1 MPVTTPGMH
10 LKAFEITQR
19 NERQAERYP
28 FSLPLVQ
35 ALPRIEFKTPVTL
48 FVGENGSGKSTLL
61 EAIACATELP
71 TAGEFETNRDP
82 TLAPARALAE
92 CARLSWSKK
101 TRRGLFLRAEDFFGF
116 AKRMAQLRAFCF
128 QIGAQLDDSLKGS
141 SAYARMLARGAMSK
155 ELGALQ
161 SRYGEGVDARSHG
174 EGFLEFFRQR
184 FVPDGLYLLDEPEA
198 PLSPLRQLTLISLIK
213 HMLTERAQF
222 IIATHSPLLMA
233 LPGATILE
241 FRDGGIAPVAFD
253 DTEHVRITRSF
264 LENPEQF
271 LRRL

>member
-1 MPVTTPGMH
+1 MPLSPPGIH
-10 LKAFEITQR
+10 LKSLAIELR
-19 NERQAERYP
+19 DSADPKHYP

-35 ALPRIEFKTPVTL
+35 TQPRLALDTPITL

-71 TAGEFETNRDP
+71 TAGEQETGRDA
-82 TLAPARALAE
+82 TLAAARNLASHM
-92 CARLSWSKK
+92 RLAWTKK

-116 AKRMAQLRAFCF
+116 AKRMAQLRADLETERS
-128 QIGAQLDDSLKGS
+128 QLDESLKNS
-141 SAYARMLARGAMSK
+141 SAYARALGRGALTSQ
-155 ELGALQ
+155 LGALQ
-161 SRYGEGVDARSHG
+161 SRYGEGIDTRSHG
-174 EGFLEFFRQR
+174 EGFLEFFQQR
-184 FVPDGLYLLDEPEA
+184 FVPNGLYLLDEPEA
-198 PLSPLRQLTLISLIK
+198 PLSPQRQLTLISLIK
-213 HMLTERAQF
+213 RMLAERAQF

-241 FRDGGIAPVAFD
+241 FRDGAIAPVAFD

-264 LENPEQF
+264 LQNPEQF